1 MVFQNGH
8 LQNVENAI
16 KYSSKKNSYLV
27 CSFVLVLLFSGEEV
41 INCTNGVEKNIVK
54 HYVHIQSVMSDSL

>member
-1 MVFQNGH
+1 M
-8 LQNVENAI
+8 ENAI

-27 CSFVLVLLFSGEEV
+27 FSFVLVLLFSGEEV